1 MFDQRGRSLLT
12 GAVALL
18 RKSGRE
24 RTPRGNETEMEQTV
38 TNQDPGLHTTSGR
51 WRLGLGL
58 SLGAVLMWGLLP
70 IALSGLLEHMDAVT
84 ITWFRFAGAGVLLT
98 FPVIR
103 SRGLAPVASGG
114 RRTIGLLAVATAG
127 LIANYVLYAF
137 SLKFVSPSAAQV
149 IIQLAPMCLLLGS
162 LVVFRERLVAIQIAG
177 LGLLIVGLTLFF
189 HDDLPELAS
198 GDSPLLVGLILLL
211 GAAVTWACY
220 ALAQK
225 QLLRTMS
232 SQSVMMVIY
241 LTSAAV
247 LLPMAR
253 PAQAVSLDAAGL
265 GLLVFL
271 ALNTLVAYGC
281 FAEALQHLEAS
292 RVSVIL
298 SLTPIVT
305 IGAVALGSQV
315 LPHLVVHERLSSLSL
330 LGAGLVVA
338 GSVLGA
344 LGRAPRRRKRG

>member
-1 MFDQRGRSLLT
+1 MM

-18 RKSGRE
+18 RKPGRE
-24 RTPRGNETEMEQTV
+24 QTRRGSQTEMEQAV
-38 TNQDPGLHTTSGR
+38 ANRNPELHTTTGK

-70 IALSGLLEHMDAVT
+70 IALSGLLGRMDAIT
-84 ITWFRFAGAGVLLT
+84 ITWFRFAGAGVVLI
-98 FPVIR
+98 FPVLR
-103 SRGLAPVASGG
+103 SRGLAPIAGG
-114 RRTIGLLAVATAG
+114 GWRTIGLLAVAIAG
-127 LIANYVLYAF
+127 LVANYIFYVL
-137 SLKFVSPSAAQV
+137 SLKFVSPSGAQV

-162 LVVFRERLVAIQIAG
+162 LVVFKERLVAVQSAG

-198 GDSPLLVGLILLL
+198 GDSPLLIGFVLLL

-225 QLLRTMS
+225 QLLKTMS
-232 SQSVMMVIY
+232 SQSIMMVIY
-241 LTSAAV
+241 VTSAAV
-247 LLPMAR
+247 LLPLAR
-253 PAQAVSLDAAGL
+253 PAQAVSLDPVGL

-281 FAEALQHLEAS
+281 FSEALQHLEAS
-292 RVSVIL
+292 RVSVVL

-305 IGAVALGSQV
+305 IGAVAVGSQV
-315 LPHLVVHERLSSLSL
+315 LPQLVGHERLSPLSL

-344 LGRAPRRRKRG
+344 LGRAPRSRERD